1 MQRTLGVVLVSVL
14 GLVAMGCGAGDSN
27 PVGQSAQDLAA
38 STAAGP
44 SATAV
49 GGLRHAYARPDER
62 ACPSPACGGYWLVA
76 PSFHDACHDQA
87 SSTYVAGIFA
97 GNQEI
102 SPPCSELLTGTL
114 VPDPRDPQFNIFEL
128 ELTP

>member
-1 MQRTLGVVLVSVL
+1 MKRTLGVVSVSIVA
-14 GLVAMGCGAGDSN
+14 LVAVACGSPDSD
-27 PVGQSAQDLAA
+27 PVAQNGQDLATA
-38 STAAGP
+38 TAA
-44 SATAV
+44 SAA

-76 PSFHDACHDQA
+76 PAFHNACHDQA